1 MGKYF
6 WPVSVAGL
14 IIFLGLCTEM
24 LSGTGLLTLSV
35 NVFLLYK
42 ALPTLCYI
50 VINLLKAMSVE
61 AQNQNYILVYI
72 PSIFYFQ
79 TETVRETSKRLIMS
93 RGGPRHFHKGAIF
106 SREKNRIS
114 KQFVL
119 RKVKKYRAV
128 FQSENCKTW

>member
-24 LSGTGLLTLSV
+24 LSDTGLLTLSV
-35 NVFLLYK
+35 NVFDFTKLFLRCVILL
-42 ALPTLCYI
+42 LTF
-50 VINLLKAMSVE
+50 LKAMSVE

-79 TETVRETSKRLIMS
+79 TETVRETSKRLVMS
-93 RGGPRHFHKGAIF
+93 RGGSRHFHKGAIF
-106 SREKNRIS
+106 SRGKNRIS

-119 RKVKKYRAV
+119 RKIKRYRAV